1 MYKNL
6 VNTGVNYL
14 HSNWLAKGFL
24 PLTRTSSE
32 DSSRPARIPL
42 GWLGFF
48 VVSLILT
55 SQKLKDESAFK
66 QSFVLTLEIW

>member
-6 VNTGVNYL
+6 VNTRVNYL

-32 DSSRPARIPL
+32 DSARPARIPL

-48 VVSLILT
+48 VVRLILT
-55 SQKLKDESAFK
+55 SQKDESAFK